1 MIPVPDLLHAK
12 PRGKADDRH
21 LLELLEMAF
30 LGRNEGREIDLA
42 VAQAPPLGSSWTP
55 DYFAEDLFLDD
66 FLSRLSV
73 IPVGENAY
81 PMHAPFLKR
90 VLSLPPTDVESIR
103 LRQAILREM
112 ESDPEILASVEDLYR
127 QLVCLLDL
135 FKTAHTQTLLDTA
148 THRIDTLRQVLI
160 VIQQMDE
167 EFSGSSSA
175 LRRLHET
182 SLRIQQTHEFEKLT
196 ALLDHEDHLARID
209 LQVRIG
215 ADGRIRNLEIR
226 EFEANKENRYYRAPL
241 WRWLDLLKLRYEGM
255 SSNAREMVNRLIHR
269 VYLEIAPSLSTLMQL
284 LGHLEVYLVTR
295 AFAKMVEQHGLE
307 VCLADMVE
315 NGRLELEQLFNP
327 LLLGQGA
334 PPVPCDIAPGFD
346 DAVVVVTGPNSGG
359 KTRLLQ
365 ALGLA
370 QVLGQSGLYTP
381 ARAARLRI
389 AHGSFASL
397 VHQDAADLSEGRL
410 GTELIRIRT
419 LFQGVG
425 GRSLILLDELCSGTN
440 PSEAAEIV
448 AIVLRLARKLTP
460 VAFIT
465 THFLDL
471 ARHLEDD
478 PPIDRLEF
486 LQVEIDEEEKSTY
499 QFVPGVATTSLAL
512 GTANRLG
519 VSFERLSTL
528 IDERLERE
536 GNGADAPVLQA
547 SSDCTSSSK

>member
-12 PRGKADDRH
+12 PRVKADDRH

-42 VAQAPPLGSSWTP
+42 VAQTPPLDSSWTP
-55 DYFAEDLFLDD
+55 DFFADDLFIDD
-66 FLSRLSV
+66 FLRRLSV
-73 IPVGENAY
+73 IPVGENSY
-81 PMHAPFLKR
+81 PMHTPFLKR
-90 VLSLPPTDVESIR
+90 VLSLPPTDLETIH
-103 LRQAILREM
+103 LRQGILREL
-112 ESDPEILASVEDLYR
+112 ESDPEILESMEDLYR
-127 QLVCLLDL
+127 QLVYLLDL

-148 THRIDTLRQVLI
+148 THRIDTLRQVLS
-160 VIQQMDE
+160 VIHQMDE
-167 EFSGSSSA
+167 AFASSTSG
-175 LRRLHET
+175 LHRLHET
-182 SLRIQQTHEFEKLT
+182 SRRIQKTHEFDKLT
-196 ALLDHEDHLARID
+196 ALLDHEDNLARID

-215 ADGRIRNLEIR
+215 ADGRIRNLEIKD
-226 EFEANKENRYYRAPL
+226 FEANRENRFYRAPM
-241 WRWLDLLKLRYEGM
+241 WRWLDLLKLRYEGL
-255 SSNAREMVNRLIHR
+255 SSNSREMVNRLIHK
-269 VYLEIAPSLSTLMQL
+269 VYLEIAPSLSTLMQV
-284 LGHLEVYLVTR
+284 LGHLEVYLMSR
-295 AFAKMVEQHGLE
+295 AFAKLVVDHGLE
-307 VCLADMVE
+307 VCLAEMVE
-315 NGRLELEQLFNP
+315 DGRLVIEQLFNP
-327 LLLGQGA
+327 LLLSQGD
-334 PPVPCDIAPGFD
+334 PPVPCDVAPGCD

-370 QVLGQSGLYTP
+370 QLLGQSGLYTP
-381 ARAARLRI
+381 ARSARIRI
-389 AHGSFASL
+389 AYGTFASL

-471 ARHLEDD
+471 ARHLEDA

-486 LQVEIDEEEKSTY
+486 LQVEIDGNEQSTY
-499 QFVPGVATTSLAL
+499 QFIPGVATTSLAL

-519 VSFERLSTL
+519 VSFERLSAV
-528 IDERLERE
+528 IDERLAEERIP
-536 GNGADAPVLQA
+536 GAA
-547 SSDCTSSSK
+547 SGLPERR